1 MPTAE
6 FDSAVSELRQ
16 RVSRIMSQSPFS
28 PEPPSPLRKDFG
40 IFVDPGF
47 LATAALLLLLLCAG
61 GALLV
66 YANTRYGIAPF

>member
-1 MPTAE
+1 
-6 FDSAVSELRQ
+6 
-16 RVSRIMSQSPFS
+16 MSQSPVP

-47 LATAALLLLLLCAG
+47 LTTAALLLLLLCAG

-66 YANTRYGIAPF
+66 YANARYGIAPF